1 MSMGK
6 APSCHRL
13 LADGRLDLPEVTL
26 AAASSKAL
34 PATVRALRKCLDQVR
49 PAAAILLSDTCP
61 PAENLRGIRFVRTP
75 RMSSRGA
82 YSNFILK
89 ELGQHI
95 ETEFALTVQWD
106 GYILDARNWTD
117 EFLAVDYI
125 GAPWPQFDDGHDVGN
140 GGFSLRSRRLL
151 NACADQRISG
161 SEAEDIAVCRSARS
175 WLESE
180 YGIRFADRDLARRF
194 SYERTPPQGD
204 EFGFHG
210 AFNMARLMPRS
221 EYREMIA
228 SLDPGVLR
236 RSDSIEQM
244 RAAFKRRDFK
254 ILRPLLKSLLGAGP
268 VKSNPETPH

>member
-1 MSMGK
+1 MGK
-6 APSCHRL
+6 ASSWHRV

-26 AAASSKAL
+26 GAASSKAL
-34 PATVRALRKCLDQVR
+34 PATLRALRKCLDQVR
-49 PAAAILLSDTCP
+49 PADAILFSDTCP
-61 PAENLRGIRFVRTP
+61 PDKDMLGIRFVRTP

-95 ETEFALTVQWD
+95 ETEFVLTVQWD

-117 EFLAVDYI
+117 DFLAVDYI

-151 NACADQRISG
+151 SACADHRISG
-161 SEAEDIAVCRSARS
+161 SEAEDIAVCRSARP

-180 YGIRFADRDLARRF
+180 YGIRFADSDLARRF

-210 AFNMARLMPRS
+210 AFNMPGLMSRS

-236 RSDSIEQM
+236 RSDSIEQLK
-244 RAAFKRRDFK
+244 AAIKRRDFK
-254 ILRPLLKSLLGAGP
+254 IMRPLLKSMLDACP
-268 VKSNPETPH
+268 AKSNPETQH